1 MIINASMQRPPF
13 RRPLLLWTVRTALTL
28 LPVPG
33 LIGCGSSSPR
43 FNPNR
48 HAGATVEREENARGE
63 YRFAAKIKAEV
74 AREDDKKP
82 DIEKI
87 RKEIRNRPVPT
98 GRYTNITPA
107 GINRDRVLLDIV
119 SYLGVPYVWGGNSKD
134 GIDCSGFTLKVY
146 EDAAHRMLPRS
157 VDEQYQAGKRVEQDS
172 LQFGDLVFF
181 NTTGEGASH
190 VGIYVE
196 DDLFAHSSVSSGV
209 TFSSLESTYYHK
221 RFVGARRVVR

>member
-1 MIINASMQRPPF
+1 MISDHATQWPPL
-13 RRPLLLWTVRTALTL
+13 RGPLLFRGVRTALTC
-28 LPVPG
+28 VVVSG
-33 LIGCGSSSPR
+33 AIGCGSSAPR
-43 FNPNR
+43 FNSD
-48 HAGATVEREENARGE
+48 HHTGTDAERTADALGE
-63 YRFAAKIKAEV
+63 YRFAGKIKAEV
-74 AREDDKKP
+74 AREDDRKP

-87 RKEIRNRPVPT
+87 RKSIRDRPVPT

-119 SYLGVPYVWGGNSKD
+119 SYLGVPYVWGGNSKQ

-146 EDAAHRMLPRS
+146 ENAAHRMLPRS
-157 VDEQYQAGKRVEQDS
+157 VEDQYQTGHDVGRDS

-181 NTTGEGASH
+181 NTTGEGPSH

-209 TFSSLESTYYHK
+209 TFSSLESTYYRK
-221 RFVGARRVVR
+221 RFVGARRIVH